1 MKGNNMKKQRKFN
14 IAYLLCLVPILS
26 IAAFAGLLLLPDKF
40 IYLGSVP
47 IWTPI
52 GQQNV
57 SGISVLS
64 VLAVILA
71 ALAWGYCGSFAAKK
85 RLGLTAS
92 MLTANAIPLISV
104 VLYFVFGI
112 IAAVGKSDLSGTADV
127 FALGF
132 GLFNI
137 TGSLIYSLSE
147 SYALEIIFDLI
158 LILGSFAIGYSIG
171 AAQKKKLK

>member
-92 MLTANAIPLISV
+92 MLTANAMSGASQEYMDMGFDGYLSKPINPGELYEMVNRLV
-104 VLYFVFGI
+104 V
-112 IAAVGKSDLSGTADV
+112 K
-127 FALGF
+127 
-132 GLFNI
+132 
-137 TGSLIYSLSE
+137 
-147 SYALEIIFDLI
+147 
-158 LILGSFAIGYSIG
+158 
-171 AAQKKKLK
+171 

>member
-1 MKGNNMKKQRKFN
+1 MKGNDMKKQRKFN

-26 IAAFAGLLLLPDKF
+26 VAAFVGLLCLPDKF

-57 SGISVLS
+57 SGFSVLS
-64 VLAVILA
+64 VLVVISA
-71 ALAWGYCGSFAAKK
+71 ALAWGYCGCFAAKK
-85 RLGLTAS
+85 KLGLTAS
-92 MLTANAIPLISV
+92 ILTANAIPLICV
-104 VLYFVFGI
+104 VLYLVFSV
-112 IAAVGKSDLSGTADV
+112 IAAVGSSDLSGTADI

-137 TGSLIYSLSE
+137 TGSFIYSLSE
-147 SYALEIIFDLI
+147 SPALEIIFDLI
-158 LILGSFAIGYSIG
+158 LILGSFAIGYSVG